1 MVKKGGLTPTPE
13 HSLAAEVRQG
23 AGPSPALEADS
34 RADSSP
40 HTPTMIATA
49 GDATLVQHA
58 TARWREDNPTTI
70 GHSDEFWTG
79 EVERLFTAALLEL
92 RRGAEQALAGV
103 EQRRIAEA
111 TELSR
116 AIKKQHDIIDGLKRE
131 ITEVRRVAAL
141 KLAEAKEEWQQSEAD
156 RMSADRAAWEKE
168 KEELKHEVDRHRSVA
183 EQLADQLAVVK
194 ATEASK
200 ERQYIERLKEITA
213 EVDRCLLRARAEWVS
228 EVARMAD
235 GADWQLPSFLKSPA
249 NGF

>member
-1 MVKKGGLTPTPE
+1 MVKKRGLTPTPE

-23 AGPSPALEADS
+23 AGPSPALEVDS

-116 AIKKQHDIIDGLKRE
+116 AII
-131 ITEVRRVAAL
+131 
-141 KLAEAKEEWQQSEAD
+141 
-156 RMSADRAAWEKE
+156 
-168 KEELKHEVDRHRSVA
+168 RHH
-183 EQLADQLAVVK
+183 
-194 ATEASK
+194 
-200 ERQYIERLKEITA
+200 
-213 EVDRCLLRARAEWVS
+213 
-228 EVARMAD
+228 
-235 GADWQLPSFLKSPA
+235 
-249 NGF
+249 